1 MTLGRYLIRA
11 DLDACQCE
19 NAETT
24 EKERCLAQILPAHA
38 ALRGPPQH
46 EAAAHAAAQA
56 PGRRQVHHHRR
67 HRAVAVPVSHQLVH
81 LQKYLQCRKYILLLV
96 YTYEEVERRVDPQG
110 TESRGYE
117 EDLDGFA
124 FQA

>member
-1 MTLGRYLIRA
+1 MQMMKRCIKLNEKYPMTLGLYLIRA

-24 EKERCLAQILPAHA
+24 EEERCLAQILPAHA

-56 PGRRQVHHHRR
+56 PGRRQVHHHHR
-67 HRAVAVPVSHQLVH
+67 HRAVAVPVRHQLVH
-81 LQKYLQCRKYILLLV
+81 LTKNICNAEKIFY
-96 YTYEEVERRVDPQG
+96 
-110 TESRGYE
+110 S
-117 EDLDGFA
+117 
-124 FQA
+124 

>member
-1 MTLGRYLIRA
+1 MQMMKRCIKLNEKYPMTLGRYLIRA

-24 EKERCLAQILPAHA
+24 EEERCLAQILAAHA

-56 PGRRQVHHHRR
+56 PGRRQVHHHHR

-81 LQKYLQCRKYILLLV
+81 LTKNICNAEKIFY
-96 YTYEEVERRVDPQG
+96 
-110 TESRGYE
+110 S
-117 EDLDGFA
+117 
-124 FQA
+124 